1 MLQTT
6 IIASVIALLAGL
18 ATFYG
23 WQNNKLIAVVTA
35 LVCALSA
42 AVAVI
47 AAFVGTVIMVMRIIP
62 ILLLVFGIWLLW
74 KAATRDRSRA

>member
-23 WQNNKLIAVVTA
+23 WQHNKVIAVVTA
-35 LVCALSA
+35 LVCAVSA

-47 AAFVGTVIMVMRIIP
+47 VAFAGTVVMIMRIIP
-62 ILLLVFGIWLLW
+62 ILLLVFGIWLVW
-74 KAATRDRSRA
+74 KAATRERV